1 MGIIFPSGFFS
12 IIRILWCGGVNSSA
26 YMKSRHCTRLV
37 TGKPLGFLSS
47 ETRPLNYLILIRQS
61 DVEKISLYVY
71 VGPLRRS
78 FLALQLGEQGIHF
91 HTPGASIQ
99 APAQATSIVSNS
111 KFRGQFAG

>member
-1 MGIIFPSGFFS
+1 MVRRCKLQ
-12 IIRILWCGGVNSSA
+12 RIHEIAPLHTC
-26 YMKSRHCTRLV
+26 LV

-47 ETRPLNYLILIRQS
+47 ETRPLNYLILIQQS

-78 FLALQLGEQGIHF
+78 FLALQLGGQGIHF